1 MSPRLRRTAALSAAA
16 VLVLSG
22 CAGDADA
29 ELRAA
34 VADLTASANGRDA
47 DAVRTDA
54 QTVLDRLDAA
64 QRSGDVDT
72 AQATVIRERTLAVQA
87 AADSIDAE
95 MIARLE
101 AEQAE
106 QEAQQEQ
113 ERLDAEREAAEAAA
127 EAERQ
132 RLEQER
138 LDAEAEAEAEA
149 REEAEEEAR
158 KAAEQ
163 AAKEA
168 EKQAEE
174 QEDEEEAERR
184 LERAL
189 ELHVRAGAAPFASR
203 TRYQLARLKTIR
215 DGPGDA
221 ERASLLIEQVVAEA
235 GALGMAR
242 LVQQAGEL
250 SVR

>member
-1 MSPRLRRTAALSAAA
+1 VSPRLRRTAALSAAA

-72 AQATVIRERTLAVQA
+72 AQDTVIRERTLAVQA

-95 MIARLE
+95 LIARLE
-101 AEQAE
+101 AEQ
-106 QEAQQEQ
+106 AQQEQ
-113 ERLDAEREAAEAAA
+113 ERLDAEGEAAEAAA

-158 KAAEQ
+158 KAAER

-174 QEDEEEAERR
+174 DDEEEEPRGT
-184 LERAL
+184 
-189 ELHVRAGAAPFASR
+189 GAPQPPSPSPTATS
-203 TRYQLARLKTIR
+203 
-215 DGPGDA
+215 
-221 ERASLLIEQVVAEA
+221 
-235 GALGMAR
+235 
-242 LVQQAGEL
+242 
-250 SVR
+250 